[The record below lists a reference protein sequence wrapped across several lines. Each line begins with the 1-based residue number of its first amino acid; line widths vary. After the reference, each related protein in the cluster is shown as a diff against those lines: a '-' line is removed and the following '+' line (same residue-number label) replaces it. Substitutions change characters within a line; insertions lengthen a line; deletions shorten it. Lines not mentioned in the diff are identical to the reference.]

1 MTKGPIALF
10 YGDTAIIP
18 LLSPKPTGHH
28 FSIVCMASVTFLFFI
43 LLFKTLILR
52 KVPTQQR
59 LKELVV
65 SNFLNVI
72 NLRRIMVTVFCL
84 TALLLVHHNTIKENS
99 SLPGHGIGKAAQDY
113 WVDLLVNALVETVFQ
128 GVAFISNPAL
138 R

>member
-18 LLSPKPTGHH
+18 LLSPKPVGHH
-28 FSIVCMASVTFLFFI
+28 FSIVSMASVTFLFFI
-43 LLFKTLILR
+43 FLFKILILR

-84 TALLLVHHNTIKENS
+84 TALLLVHHNTIRENS
-99 SLPGHGIGKAAQDY
+99 SLPGEGTGKAPQDY
-113 WVDLLVNALVETVFQ
+113 WVDLLVYALVETIFQ
-128 GVAFISNPAL
+128 GIPFVSNQAL